1 MLRYFQESKRRLV
14 KTQRSN
20 IATNLIDN
28 VGHNNLRLPQAN
40 NVNTVVF
47 CNGSET
53 RIHVRHNYTSS

>member
-1 MLRYFQESKRRLV
+1 M

-20 IATNLIDN
+20 IVTNLIDN
-28 VGHNNLRLPQAN
+28 VGRNNLRLPQAN